1 MFVQF
6 VDVGI
11 VTFQRGEWIGVR
23 KTGGVCGTDGGMG
36 LREHSVWKGG
46 SGVEY
51 GERVDKN

>member
-1 MFVQF
+1 VFVQF

-36 LREHSVWKGG
+36 LREHSVRKGG